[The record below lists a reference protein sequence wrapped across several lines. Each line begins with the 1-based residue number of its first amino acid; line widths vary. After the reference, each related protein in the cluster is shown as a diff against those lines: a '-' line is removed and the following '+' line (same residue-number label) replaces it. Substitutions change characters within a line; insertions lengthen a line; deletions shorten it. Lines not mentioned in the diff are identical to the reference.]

1 MKTVRPLLVALF
13 LTSRFL
19 SLNALAEMPVV
30 RMDSVFPPGAQS
42 GKETELVISVAD
54 GAPIDALRFSN
65 PGITAVLKEKNR
77 FTVNIAA
84 DVKPGLYEAVASG
97 SQGISNPRAF
107 LVDPL
112 PQSVL
117 TKSGAS
123 AKDAIPLQIGAAF
136 WGKITAATADYFKV
150 PMRKDQRL
158 VLRCDVESID
168 SRLRPVWEVINA
180 SGRSLQTAT
189 RDGLL
194 DVTAP
199 ADGECLLRLHDLTYS
214 GGPEHLYRLSITEG
228 PYVDFALPPVLQA
241 GGRRKVTLYGRI
253 LPGAKLS
260 AMRGSDGRPL
270 EALETE
276 VDAPQH
282 APSGSDGLRA
292 ISAAGTEVFAHRLT
306 TPSGIS
312 NPVFF
317 ALSPNEAIQET
328 EPNNDAAHARTFT
341 TPAVL
346 SGQFYP
352 KNDVD
357 TWSFEAKKGDVW
369 RVDVTSQRLGLR
381 TNPHLLIQKDG
392 KDVTEAWGPETDP
405 ATRLF
410 PAPLNDPSVR
420 LEVKEDGVY
429 TIFVRDL
436 SGGIRVDPR
445 AVYTLS
451 VRKEAPDF
459 SLLAFLQPPLETPTS
474 TTLTPTAPILRA
486 GGTLAIRVRV
496 LRKDSF
502 TGAIELEALD
512 LPDGVTCV
520 PTTILAGKSEGHVI
534 LSAKEGVAPFTGA
547 IKIVGRATL
556 ATGTLERTAQPAGTQ
571 WMVPTINNG
580 DVTPY
585 LIKECVLGVLAS
597 ESAPLAIA
605 PMSEVPAEVVVG
617 GKLEFTMQV
626 TRRGEFREALKL
638 KAAGAL
644 GVETLK
650 DVDAEAKAQEVKVT
664 LDTAALKLPAG
675 NHSVYFT
682 ALTKGKFRGKDV
694 TTTVYSTPLSFTVKA
709 PEPAPR

>member
-1 MKTVRPLLVALF
+1 
-13 LTSRFL
+13 
-19 SLNALAEMPVV
+19 MPVV
-30 RMDSVFPPGAQS
+30 RIDSVFPPGAQS
-42 GKETELVISVAD
+42 ATETELAISVAD
-54 GAPIDALRFSN
+54 GAPIDTLRFSN
-65 PGITAVLKEKNR
+65 PGITALFKEKNR
-77 FTVNIAA
+77 FTVHLAP

-107 LVDPL
+107 LVDQL

-117 TKSGAS
+117 TKSGAKV
-123 AKDAIPLQIGAAF
+123 KDAVPLQIGAAF
-136 WGKITAATADYFKV
+136 WGKVTVATADHFKV
-150 PMRKDQRL
+150 PMRKGQRL
-158 VLRCDVESID
+158 LLRCDAESID
-168 SRLRPVWEVINA
+168 SRLRPVWEVIDA

-189 RDGLL
+189 REGLL
-194 DVTAP
+194 DFTAP
-199 ADGECLLRLHDLTYS
+199 ADCECLLRLHDLTYS
-214 GGPEHLYRLSITEG
+214 GGPEHLYRLSVTEG

-241 GGRRKVTLYGRI
+241 GGRRKVTLYGRM
-253 LPGAKLS
+253 LPGAKVS
-260 AMRGSDGRPL
+260 TMRGTDGRLL

-276 VDAPQH
+276 VDAPQN
-282 APSGSDGLRA
+282 APIGGDGLRS
-292 ISAAGTEVFAHRLT
+292 ISAAGTEVFAYRLT

-317 ALSPNEAIQET
+317 ALSPTEAILET
-328 EPNNDAAHARTFT
+328 EPNNDATHARTFT

-346 SGQFYP
+346 CGQFYP

-357 TWSFEAKKGDVW
+357 TWSFEAKKGEVW
-369 RVDVTSQRLGLR
+369 RVDVVSHRLGLR

-392 KDVTEAWGPETDP
+392 KDVAEAWGPETDP
-405 ATRLF
+405 ANRLF

-420 LEVKEDGVY
+420 LEVKEDGVH

-436 SGGIRVDPR
+436 SGSIRVNPS

-474 TTLTPTAPILRA
+474 STLTPTAPILRA

-512 LPDGVTCV
+512 LPEGVSCV
-520 PTTILAGKSEGHVI
+520 PTTLLAGKSEGHVI

-547 IKIVGRATL
+547 IKIVGRAKL
-556 ATGTLERTAQPAGTQ
+556 ASETLERTAQPAGTQ
-571 WMVPTINNG
+571 WMVPSINNG
-580 DVTPY
+580 DINPY

-597 ESAPLAIA
+597 EPAPLAIA
-605 PMSEVPAEVVVG
+605 PMSETPPEVVVG
-617 GKLEFTMQV
+617 GKLEFTMKV
-626 TRRGEFREALKL
+626 TRRGEFREALRL
-638 KAAGAL
+638 KTAGVL

-675 NHSVYFT
+675 RHSVYFST
-682 ALTKGKFRGKDV
+682 LTKGKFRGKEV

-709 PEPAPR
+709 PEPATR